1 MYLTFD
7 PALRFKWAGYL
18 FLQFTP
24 SYLSTGFLYII
35 ALGKCLDHYSKKA
48 ITCIISAKA
57 IMSLSVDLDETY
69 TI

>member
-1 MYLTFD
+1 MGGGGGG
-7 PALRFKWAGYL
+7 GYL
-18 FLQFTP
+18 FLRFTP
-24 SYLSTGFLYII
+24 SYFSTGFLYII

-48 ITCIISAKA
+48 ITTSAFYYLSARA

>member
-18 FLQFTP
+18 FLHFTP
-24 SYLSTGFLYII
+24 SYLSTGLLYII

-48 ITCIISAKA
+48 ISTFA
-57 IMSLSVDLDETY
+57 LQVPEQE
-69 TI
+69 